1 MGSVYDTNRHNEVFF
16 YRNVDYP
23 VSNQKANELKSRL
36 TAIYCRR
43 QLRFFTVY
51 GPWGRPDITMYIFA
65 KAMSEGLR
73 IRLFNYG
80 RMRRDFASVDVL
92 VVARERHSTG
102 RRRRSIPCSA
112 VASIRRKVPRRSA
125 VYNIGNNSTVEVS
138 YWSNYWKLVW
148 SQSRNGARADAAWR
162 CARNLCRCLPI

>member
-65 KAMSEGLR
+65 KAERGTADSVVQLWPHAARLRVRGRPGGGERTPFDRPAAQVDSVLGSGL
-73 IRLFNYG
+73 
-80 RMRRDFASVDVL
+80 DPAK
-92 VVARERHSTG
+92 
-102 RRRRSIPCSA
+102 SA
-112 VASIRRKVPRRSA
+112 AP
-125 VYNIGNNSTVEVS
+125 
-138 YWSNYWKLVW
+138 
-148 SQSRNGARADAAWR
+148 
-162 CARNLCRCLPI
+162 